1 MNKIWIIKSRYSWR
15 LCKSERELL
24 KRIGKNSTLEVLEF
38 DLKSQQKAT
47 DYLTSKERDHQLRV
61 VLGELSEFEKKA
73 VDLISL
79 FEKIAPDGKEAIT
92 YNRDTNQRI
101 ISTEKASWISRLKK
115 WQNDQKGFKQL
126 LIDNKT
132 YFLQISN
139 SVEWLST
146 LLKCHNFLDCKM
158 IKYELNKET
167 NKYQSIDLSTDELKS
182 SFVKAKELNRK
193 KKK

>member
-1 MNKIWIIKSRYSWR
+1 MKIWIIKSRYSWK

-38 DLKSQQKAT
+38 DLKSQQRAT
-47 DYLTSKERDHQLRV
+47 DYLTSKERDNQLRV

-92 YNRDTNQRI
+92 YNRDTNQRVV
-101 ISTEKASWISRLKK
+101 STEKASWISRLKK

-126 LIDNKT
+126 LVDNKN
-132 YFLQISN
+132 YFLSISKYPRWIPA
-139 SVEWLST
+139 VLR
-146 LLKCHNFLDCKM
+146 CHNFVDCK
-158 IKYELNKET
+158 ITKWDSSTKKLIDCTPPELIQAFNLAK
-167 NKYQSIDLSTDELKS
+167 LELKS
-182 SFVKAKELNRK
+182 NRK
-193 KKK
+193 K